1 MERVK
6 FNSQAYDLVTNGL
19 QLTEQ
24 GGKIIVLMG
33 SNTFDA
39 VKSDI
44 QGAKFI
50 TALDSAGEPFL
61 TRSDLVYAGRLTV
74 DDNYVIGAENAQVGT
89 DEATG
94 EPIYSTRDVT
104 GSVLIAEFR
113 TPDLRE
119 QLAAMEA
126 KLEYMAMMTNV
137 ELEV

>member
-6 FNSQAYDLVTNGL
+6 FNSQAYDLATNGL

-24 GGKIIVLMG
+24 GGKIIMLMG
-33 SNTFDA
+33 SNAFDA

-44 QGAKFI
+44 QAAKSI
-50 TALDSAGEPFL
+50 TVLDSAGEPFL

-74 DDNYVIGAENAQVGT
+74 DDNYVVGTENVQIGT
-89 DEATG
+89 DETTG
-94 EPIYSTRDVT
+94 EPIYSTQDVI

-126 KLEYMAMMTNV
+126 KVEYMAMMTNV